1 MKIKYIIGCLYI
13 IALSSC
19 ATLSKTDK
27 AKTVT
32 KPKAKI
38 VRVKKIS
45 VEHRVNAQVVE
56 NEQISIQNPEDLNKM
71 IESKMTEFKDSNLI
85 ANEYKNDFDRA
96 IFMGKRYDGNIKTYT
111 SMNFPIK
118 SDYLV
123 QLELFKLPPSAKES
137 VYEALYTY
145 WGMLHILSLGVV
157 PITRTDKFN
166 IRTTLF
172 DKIGQVVRQ
181 KQTLNEARVWYWSPL
196 FFINGLHMLASYRE
210 IYSSDIEIDSE
221 KNDSSFPTTFLR

>member
-19 ATLSKTDK
+19 ASLSKTDK
-27 AKTVT
+27 PKAVV
-32 KPKAKI
+32 KPKNKI
-38 VRVKKIS
+38 VRPQKIS
-45 VEHRVNAQVVE
+45 VEHRLNSHVVE
-56 NEQISIQNPEDLNKM
+56 KEQINIQNSEDLNKM
-71 IESKMTEFKDSNLI
+71 IESKITEFKDSNLI
-85 ANEYKNDFDRA
+85 ASEYKSDFDRA
-96 IFMGKRYDGNIKTYT
+96 MFMGKKYDGNVKTYT
-111 SMNFPIK
+111 SINFPIK

-123 QLELFKLPPSAKES
+123 QLELFKLPKTSKES

-145 WGMLHILSLGVV
+145 WGMLHILSLGIV

-196 FFINGLHMLASYRE
+196 FFINGFHMLASYRE

-221 KNDSSFPTTFLR
+221 KNNSSFPTTFLR